1 MLMTEKTWQFKPEPD
16 PEITQ
21 RLERELQVPQAVA
34 RLLAQRGVES
44 YEAAK
49 AFFRPDWT
57 QLHDPFL
64 MKDMDRAV
72 ARIQKALMDREP
84 IMVFGDYDVDGTTSV
99 SLMMAYLN
107 RFDVP
112 LTPYI
117 PDRYLEGY
125 GISIQGID
133 VAKAQGIGLII
144 ALDCGIKAHDQVAY
158 AKELGIDFIICD
170 HHLPGETWPEAVA
183 VLDPKRPDCPYPYK
197 ELCGCGVGFKLIQA
211 VHQSASRKKNLAGHS
226 GHSSW
231 ETAAQELT
239 PFLDLVVTAIAADI
253 VPITGENRVL
263 AYLGLQRV
271 NQDPRPG
278 IATLLSS
285 AKAKPLRIRDL
296 VFVAAPRIN
305 AAGRIKHG
313 AHAVELLLAESHSEA
328 EAMAEAIEAYNLER
342 RSLDQEITQQALDLI
357 KEQGEQD
364 AAATVVYDPSW
375 HKGVVG
381 IVASR
386 LIETYYRPTVVF
398 TKSGDHLA
406 ASVRSVKGFDVYQ
419 ALEACSDYMI
429 QFGGH
434 KYAAGLTLDPSQF
447 ENFKKAFNH
456 EVARTLTPE
465 QKLPQVA
472 IDLPLPLSE
481 ITPKLFRILSQMA
494 PFGPENARPVFAAQ
508 QVHVA
513 PYTKAVGGDLSHLRL
528 VVHESNQ
535 PTISGIAFGYGAMAQ
550 EVKEKRRCDLA
561 YVIDENHWQGQTSL
575 QLMVKDVKV

>member
-1 MLMTEKTWQFKPEPD
+1 MTEKSWQFKPEPN

-21 RLERELQVPQAVA
+21 NLARALQVPRAAA
-34 RLLAQRGVES
+34 RLLVQRGVES
-44 YEAAK
+44 FEAAK
-49 AFFRPDWT
+49 QYFRPDWT

-72 ARIQKALMDREP
+72 ARIQEEVARGNP

-99 SLMMAYLN
+99 SLMMAYLK
-107 RFDVP
+107 RYGIP

-117 PDRYLEGY
+117 PDRYQEGY
-125 GISIQGID
+125 GISKQGID
-133 VAKAQGIGLII
+133 TAKQLGIGLII
-144 ALDCGIKAHDQVAY
+144 ALDCGIKANDQVAY
-158 AKELGIDFIICD
+158 AKTLGIDFIICD
-170 HHLPGETWPEAVA
+170 HHLPGETWPEAAA

-211 VHQSASRKKNLAGHS
+211 LHQSEGHDP
-226 GHSSW
+226 
-231 ETAAQELT
+231 QELS

-253 VPITGENRVL
+253 VPITGENRTL
-263 AYLGLQRV
+263 AYLGLKQV
-271 NQDPRPG
+271 NEEPRPG
-278 IATLLSS
+278 LAALLSS
-285 AKAKPLRIRDL
+285 AKSQPYRIRDL

-313 AHAVELLLAESHSEA
+313 AHAVELLLAGSAAEA
-328 EAMAEAIEAYNLER
+328 QAMAEAIERYNLER
-342 RSLDQEITQQALDLI
+342 RSLDQEITQQALDQI
-357 KEQGEQD
+357 INQGEQE
-364 AAATVVYDPSW
+364 AAATVVYDPNW

-398 TKSGDHLA
+398 TQSGDHLA

-419 ALEACSDYMI
+419 ALEACSGYML

-447 ENFKKAFNH
+447 ENFKQAFNQ
-456 EVARTLTPE
+456 EVARSLTPE
-465 QKLPQVA
+465 QKVPQVA

-513 PYTKAVGGDLSHLRL
+513 PYTKAVGADLSHLRL
-528 VVHESNQ
+528 VVHEPNQ
-535 PTISGIAFGYGAMAQ
+535 PTISGIAFGYGAMT
-550 EVKEKRRCDLA
+550 EIVKKKGRCDVA

-575 QLMVKDVKV
+575 QLMVKDVRV

>member
-1 MLMTEKTWQFKPEPD
+1 MTEKSWQFKPEPD

-21 RLERELQVPQAVA
+21 NLARALQVPQAAA
-34 RLLAQRGVES
+34 RLLVQRGVES
-44 YEAAK
+44 FEAAK
-49 AFFRPDWT
+49 QYFRPDWT

-72 ARIQKALMDREP
+72 ARIQEEVARGNP

-99 SLMMAYLN
+99 SLMMAYLK
-107 RFDVP
+107 RYGIP

-117 PDRYLEGY
+117 PDRYQEGY
-125 GISIQGID
+125 GISKQGID
-133 VAKAQGIGLII
+133 TAKQLGIGLII
-144 ALDCGIKAHDQVAY
+144 ALDCGIKANDQVAY
-158 AKELGIDFIICD
+158 AKTLGIDFIICD
-170 HHLPGETWPEAVA
+170 HHLPGETWPEAAA

-211 VHQSASRKKNLAGHS
+211 LHQSEGHDP
-226 GHSSW
+226 
-231 ETAAQELT
+231 QELS

-253 VPITGENRVL
+253 VPITGENRTL
-263 AYLGLQRV
+263 AYLGLKQV
-271 NQDPRPG
+271 NEEPRPG
-278 IATLLSS
+278 LAALLSS
-285 AKAKPLRIRDL
+285 AKAQPYRIRDL

-313 AHAVELLLAESHSEA
+313 AHAVELLLADSAAEA
-328 EAMAEAIEAYNLER
+328 QAMAEAIERYNLER
-342 RSLDQEITQQALDLI
+342 RSLDQEITQQALDQI
-357 KEQGEQD
+357 INQGEQE

-398 TKSGDHLA
+398 TQSGDHLA

-419 ALEACSDYMI
+419 ALEACSGYML

-447 ENFKKAFNH
+447 ENFKQAFNQ
-456 EVARTLTPE
+456 EVARSLTPE
-465 QKLPQVA
+465 QKVPQVA

-513 PYTKAVGGDLSHLRL
+513 PYTKAVGADLSHLRL
-528 VVHESNQ
+528 VVHEPNQ
-535 PTISGIAFGYGAMAQ
+535 PTISGIAFGYGAMT
-550 EVKEKRRCDLA
+550 EMVKKKGRCDVA

-575 QLMVKDVKV
+575 QLMVKDVRV

>member
-1 MLMTEKTWQFKPEPD
+1 MTEKAWQFKPEPD
-16 PEITQ
+16 REITQ
-21 RLERELQVPQAVA
+21 RLERELQVPKAVA

-44 YEAAK
+44 YESAK

-72 ARIQKALMDREP
+72 ARMQKALRDREP

-99 SLMMAYLN
+99 SLMMAYLK
-107 RFDVP
+107 RYDVP

-117 PDRYLEGY
+117 PDRYSEGY
-125 GISIQGID
+125 GISKQGID
-133 VAKAQGIGLII
+133 AAKAKRIGLII
-144 ALDCGIKAHDQVAY
+144 ALDCGIKALDQVAY
-158 AKELGIDFIICD
+158 AKEQGIDFIICD

-211 VHQSASRKKNLAGHS
+211 LHQSMDYERQSVS
-226 GHSSW
+226 GT
-231 ETAAQELT
+231 EAQELAS
-239 PFLDLVVTAIAADI
+239 FLDLVVTAIAADI

-271 NQDPRPG
+271 NQNPRPG
-278 IATLLSS
+278 LAALLSS
-285 AKAKPLRIRDL
+285 AKTRPLRITDL

-313 AHAVELLLAESHSEA
+313 AHAVELLLAESQTEA

-357 KEQGEQD
+357 KEQGEQE

-434 KYAAGLTLDPSQF
+434 KYAAGLTLDPRQF
-447 ENFKKAFNH
+447 ENFKNAFNH

-481 ITPKLFRILSQMA
+481 ITPKLFRILSQMG

-528 VVHESNQ
+528 VVHEPNQ
-535 PTISGIAFGYGAMAQ
+535 PTISGIAFGYGSMAQ
-550 EVKEKRRCDLA
+550 EVKEKGRCDLA

>member
-1 MLMTEKTWQFKPEPD
+1 MTEKSWQFKPEPD

-21 RLERELQVPQAVA
+21 NLARALQVPQAAA
-34 RLLAQRGVES
+34 RLLVQRGVES
-44 YEAAK
+44 FEAAK
-49 AFFRPDWT
+49 QYFRPDWT

-72 ARIQKALMDREP
+72 ARIQEEVARGNP

-99 SLMMAYLN
+99 SLMMAYLK
-107 RFDVP
+107 RYGIP

-117 PDRYLEGY
+117 PDRYQEGY
-125 GISIQGID
+125 GISKQGID
-133 VAKAQGIGLII
+133 TAKQLGIGLII
-144 ALDCGIKAHDQVAY
+144 ALDCGIKANDQVAY
-158 AKELGIDFIICD
+158 AKTLGIDFIICD
-170 HHLPGETWPEAVA
+170 HHLPGETWPEAAA

-211 VHQSASRKKNLAGHS
+211 LHQSEGHDP
-226 GHSSW
+226 
-231 ETAAQELT
+231 QELS

-253 VPITGENRVL
+253 VPITGENRTL
-263 AYLGLQRV
+263 AYLGLKQV
-271 NQDPRPG
+271 NEEPRPG
-278 IATLLSS
+278 LAALLSS
-285 AKAKPLRIRDL
+285 AKAQPYRIRDL

-313 AHAVELLLAESHSEA
+313 AHAVELLLAGSAAEA
-328 EAMAEAIEAYNLER
+328 QAMAEAIERYNLER
-342 RSLDQEITQQALDLI
+342 RSLDQEITQQALDQI
-357 KEQGEQD
+357 INQGEQE

-398 TKSGDHLA
+398 TQSGDHLA

-419 ALEACSDYMI
+419 ALEACSGYML

-447 ENFKKAFNH
+447 ENFKQAFNQ
-456 EVARTLTPE
+456 EVARSLTPE
-465 QKLPQVA
+465 QKVPQVA

-513 PYTKAVGGDLSHLRL
+513 PYTKAVGADLSHLRL
-528 VVHESNQ
+528 VVHEPNQ
-535 PTISGIAFGYGAMAQ
+535 PTISGIAFGYGAMT
-550 EVKEKRRCDLA
+550 EIVKKKGRCDVA

-575 QLMVKDVKV
+575 QLMVKDVRV

>member
-1 MLMTEKTWQFKPEPD
+1 MTEKSWQFKPEPD
-16 PEITQ
+16 PEMTQ
-21 RLERELQVPQAVA
+21 NLARALQVPQAAA
-34 RLLAQRGVES
+34 RLLVQRGVES
-44 YEAAK
+44 FEAAK
-49 AFFRPDWT
+49 QYFRPDWT

-72 ARIQKALMDREP
+72 ARIQEEVARGNP

-99 SLMMAYLN
+99 SLMMAYLK
-107 RFDVP
+107 RYGVP

-117 PDRYLEGY
+117 PDRYQEGY
-125 GISIQGID
+125 GISKQGID
-133 VAKAQGIGLII
+133 VAKQQGIALII
-144 ALDCGIKAHDQVAY
+144 ALDCGIKANDQVAY
-158 AKELGIDFIICD
+158 AKTLGIDFIICD
-170 HHLPGETWPEAVA
+170 HHLPGDTWPEAAA

-211 VHQSASRKKNLAGHS
+211 LHQSGGDQGEELA
-226 GHSSW
+226 
-231 ETAAQELT
+231 

-253 VPITGENRVL
+253 VPITGENRTL
-263 AYLGLQRV
+263 AYLGLKQV
-271 NQDPRPG
+271 NEDPRPG
-278 IATLLSS
+278 LAALLSS
-285 AKAKPLRIRDL
+285 AKAKPYRIRDL

-313 AHAVELLLAESHSEA
+313 AHAVELLLAGSAAEA
-328 EAMAEAIEAYNLER
+328 EAMAEAIERYNLER
-342 RSLDQEITQQALDLI
+342 RSLDQEITQQALDQI
-357 KEQGEQD
+357 INREEQE
-364 AAATVVYDPSW
+364 AVATVVYDPSW

-419 ALEACSDYMI
+419 ALEACSEFML

-447 ENFKKAFNH
+447 ENFKQAFNQ

-465 QKLPQVA
+465 QKVPQVA

-494 PFGPENARPVFAAQ
+494 PFGPENAPPVFAAH

-513 PYTKAVGGDLSHLRL
+513 PYTKAVGADLSHLRL
-528 VVHESNQ
+528 VVHEPNE
-535 PTISGIAFGYGAMAQ
+535 PTISGIAFGYGAMTEA
-550 EVKEKRRCDLA
+550 VKKKGRCDVA

-575 QLMVKDVKV
+575 QLMVKDVRV

>member
-1 MLMTEKTWQFKPEPD
+1 MTQKSWQFKPEPD

-21 RLERELQVPQAVA
+21 NLARALEVPQAAA
-34 RLLAQRGVES
+34 RLLVQRGVES
-44 YEAAK
+44 FAAAK
-49 AFFRPDWT
+49 DFFRPNWT

-72 ARIQKALMDREP
+72 ARIQQEVNHGNP

-99 SLMMAYLN
+99 SLMMAYLQ
-107 RFDVP
+107 RYGVA

-117 PDRYLEGY
+117 PDRYQEGY
-125 GISIQGID
+125 GISKQGID
-133 VAKAQGIGLII
+133 VAKQQGIGLII

-158 AKELGIDFIICD
+158 AKEQGIDFIICD
-170 HHLPGETWPEAVA
+170 HHLPGDSWPEAVA
-183 VLDPKRPDCPYPYK
+183 VLDPKRPDCPYPFK

-211 VHQSASRKKNLAGHS
+211 LHQSAGQQGHAT
-226 GHSSW
+226 W
-231 ETAAQELT
+231 EAEAQELT

-263 AYLGLQRV
+263 AYLGLQQV

-278 IATLLSS
+278 LAALLAS
-285 AKAKPLRIRDL
+285 AKTKPYRIRDL

-313 AHAVELLLAESHSEA
+313 AHAVELLLAASPAQA
-328 EAMAEAIEAYNLER
+328 ETMAQAIERYNLER
-342 RSLDQEITQQALDLI
+342 RSLDQEITQQALDQI
-357 KEQGEQD
+357 IAQGEQESP
-364 AAATVVYDPSW
+364 ATVVYDPAW

-434 KYAAGLTLDPSQF
+434 KYAAGLTLEPSQF
-447 ENFKKAFNH
+447 ENFKQAFNR
-456 EVARTLTPE
+456 EVAHSLTPE
-465 QKLPQVA
+465 QKVPQVA

-494 PFGPENARPVFAAQ
+494 PFGPENSRPVFAAQ

-513 PYTKAVGGDLSHLRL
+513 PYTKAVGADLSHLRL
-528 VVHESNQ
+528 VVHEPNQ
-535 PTISGIAFGYGAMAQ
+535 PTISGIAFGYGSLTDQ
-550 EVKEKRRCDLA
+550 VKKKGRCDVA

-575 QLMVKDVKV
+575 QLMVKDVRV

>member
-1 MLMTEKTWQFKPEPD
+1 MTEKSWQFKPEPD

-21 RLERELQVPQAVA
+21 KLERELQVPQAVA
-34 RLLAQRGVES
+34 RLLVQRGVES
-44 YEAAK
+44 FEAAK
-49 AFFRPDWT
+49 QYFRPDWA

-72 ARIQKALMDREP
+72 ARIEQEVARQGP

-99 SLMMAYLN
+99 ALMMAYLT
-107 RFDVP
+107 RYGVP

-117 PDRYLEGY
+117 PDRYQEGY
-125 GISIQGID
+125 GISKLGIDAAKQQGI
-133 VAKAQGIGLII
+133 KLII
-144 ALDCGIKAHDQVAY
+144 ALDCGIKAHEHVTY
-158 AKELGIDFIICD
+158 AKEQGIDFIICD

-183 VLDPKRPDCPYPYK
+183 VLDPKRPDCSYPYK

-211 VHQSASRKKNLAGHS
+211 LHQSGGQDSQDLA
-226 GHSSW
+226 
-231 ETAAQELT
+231 

-253 VPITGENRVL
+253 VPITGENRTL
-263 AYLGLQRV
+263 AYLGLRQV

-278 IATLLSS
+278 LAALLSS
-285 AKAKPLRIRDL
+285 AKTKPYRIRDL

-305 AAGRIKHG
+305 AAGRMKHG
-313 AHAVELLLAESHSEA
+313 AHAVELLLADSAAEA

-342 RSLDQEITQQALDLI
+342 RSLDQEITQQALDQI
-357 KEQGEQD
+357 VEHGEQD

-419 ALEACSDYMI
+419 ALEACSAYML

-447 ENFKKAFNH
+447 ENFKKAFNQ
-456 EVARTLTPE
+456 EVACALTPE

-494 PFGPENARPVFAAQ
+494 PFGPENARPVFAAE

-513 PYTKAVGGDLSHLRL
+513 PYTKALGADLSHLRL
-528 VVHESNQ
+528 VVYEPNQ
-535 PTISGIAFGYGAMAQ
+535 PNISGIAFGYGALT
-550 EVKEKRRCDLA
+550 ESIKRKGRCDVA

>member
-1 MLMTEKTWQFKPEPD
+1 MTEKSWQFKPEPD

-21 RLERELQVPQAVA
+21 NLARALQVPQAAA
-34 RLLAQRGVES
+34 RLLVQRGVES
-44 YEAAK
+44 FEAAK
-49 AFFRPDWT
+49 QYFRPDWT

-72 ARIQKALMDREP
+72 DRIQEEVARGNP

-99 SLMMAYLN
+99 SLMMAYLK
-107 RFDVP
+107 RYGIP

-117 PDRYLEGY
+117 PDRYQEGY
-125 GISIQGID
+125 GISKQGID
-133 VAKAQGIGLII
+133 TAKQLGIGLII
-144 ALDCGIKAHDQVAY
+144 ALDCGIKANDQVAY
-158 AKELGIDFIICD
+158 AKTLGIDFIICD
-170 HHLPGETWPEAVA
+170 HHLPGETWPEAAA

-211 VHQSASRKKNLAGHS
+211 LHQSEGHDP
-226 GHSSW
+226 
-231 ETAAQELT
+231 QELS

-253 VPITGENRVL
+253 VPITGENRTL
-263 AYLGLQRV
+263 AYLGLKQV
-271 NQDPRPG
+271 NEEPRPG
-278 IATLLSS
+278 LAALLSS
-285 AKAKPLRIRDL
+285 AKAQPYRIRDL

-313 AHAVELLLAESHSEA
+313 AHAVELLLAGSAEEA
-328 EAMAEAIEAYNLER
+328 QAMAEAIERYNLER
-342 RSLDQEITQQALDLI
+342 RSLDQEITQQALDQI
-357 KEQGEQD
+357 INQGEQE
-364 AAATVVYDPSW
+364 AAATVVYDPNW

-398 TKSGDHLA
+398 TQSGDHLA

-419 ALEACSDYMI
+419 ALEACSGYML

-434 KYAAGLTLDPSQF
+434 KYAAGLTLDPNQF
-447 ENFKKAFNH
+447 ENFKQAFNQ
-456 EVARTLTPE
+456 EVARSLTPE
-465 QKLPQVA
+465 QKVPQVA

-513 PYTKAVGGDLSHLRL
+513 PYTKAVGADLSHLRL
-528 VVHESNQ
+528 VVHEPNQ
-535 PTISGIAFGYGAMAQ
+535 PTISGIAFGYGAMT
-550 EVKEKRRCDLA
+550 EMVKKKGRCDVA

-575 QLMVKDVKV
+575 QLMVKDVRV

>member
-1 MLMTEKTWQFKPEPD
+1 MTEKSWQFKPEPD

-21 RLERELQVPQAVA
+21 NLARALQVPQAAA
-34 RLLAQRGVES
+34 RLLVQRGVES
-44 YEAAK
+44 FEAAK
-49 AFFRPDWT
+49 QYFRPDWT

-72 ARIQKALMDREP
+72 ARIQEEVARGNP

-99 SLMMAYLN
+99 SLMMAYLK
-107 RFDVP
+107 RYGIP

-117 PDRYLEGY
+117 PDRYQEGY
-125 GISIQGID
+125 GISKQGID
-133 VAKAQGIGLII
+133 TAKQLGIGLII
-144 ALDCGIKAHDQVAY
+144 VLDCGIKANDQVAY
-158 AKELGIDFIICD
+158 AKTLGIDFIICD
-170 HHLPGETWPEAVA
+170 HHLPGETWPEAAA

-211 VHQSASRKKNLAGHS
+211 LHQSEGHDP
-226 GHSSW
+226 
-231 ETAAQELT
+231 QELS

-253 VPITGENRVL
+253 VPITGENRTL
-263 AYLGLQRV
+263 AYLGLKQV
-271 NQDPRPG
+271 NEEPRPG
-278 IATLLSS
+278 LAALLSS
-285 AKAKPLRIRDL
+285 AKAQPYRIRDL

-313 AHAVELLLAESHSEA
+313 AHAVELLLAGSAEEA
-328 EAMAEAIEAYNLER
+328 QAMAEAIERYNLER
-342 RSLDQEITQQALDLI
+342 RSLDQEITQQALDQI
-357 KEQGEQD
+357 INQGEQE

-398 TKSGDHLA
+398 TQSGDHLA

-419 ALEACSDYMI
+419 ALEACSGYML

-447 ENFKKAFNH
+447 ENFKQAFNQ
-456 EVARTLTPE
+456 EVARSLTPE
-465 QKLPQVA
+465 QKVPQVA

-513 PYTKAVGGDLSHLRL
+513 PYTKAVGADLSHLRL
-528 VVHESNQ
+528 VVHEPNQ
-535 PTISGIAFGYGAMAQ
+535 PTISGIAFGYGAMT
-550 EVKEKRRCDLA
+550 EMVKKKGRCDVA

-575 QLMVKDVKV
+575 QLMVKDVRV

>member
-1 MLMTEKTWQFKPEPD
+1 MTEKSWQFKPEPD
-16 PEITQ
+16 PEMTQ
-21 RLERELQVPQAVA
+21 NLARALQVPQAAA
-34 RLLAQRGVES
+34 RLLVQRGVES
-44 YEAAK
+44 FEAAK
-49 AFFRPDWT
+49 QYFRPDWT

-72 ARIQKALMDREP
+72 ARIQEEVARGNP

-99 SLMMAYLN
+99 SLMIAYLK
-107 RFDVP
+107 RYGVP

-117 PDRYLEGY
+117 PDRYQEGY
-125 GISIQGID
+125 GISKQGID
-133 VAKAQGIGLII
+133 VAKQQGIALII
-144 ALDCGIKAHDQVAY
+144 ALDCGIKANDQVAY
-158 AKELGIDFIICD
+158 AKTLDIDFIICD
-170 HHLPGETWPEAVA
+170 HHLPGDTWPEAAA

-211 VHQSASRKKNLAGHS
+211 LHQSGGDQGEELA
-226 GHSSW
+226 
-231 ETAAQELT
+231 

-253 VPITGENRVL
+253 VPITGENRTL
-263 AYLGLQRV
+263 AYLGLKQV
-271 NQDPRPG
+271 NEDPRPG
-278 IATLLSS
+278 LAALLSS
-285 AKAKPLRIRDL
+285 AKAKPYRIRDL

-313 AHAVELLLAESHSEA
+313 AHAVELLLAGSAAEA
-328 EAMAEAIEAYNLER
+328 QAMAEAIERYNLER
-342 RSLDQEITQQALDLI
+342 RSLDQEITQQALDQI
-357 KEQGEQD
+357 INRGEQE
-364 AAATVVYDPSW
+364 AVATVVYDPSW

-419 ALEACSDYMI
+419 ALEACSEFML

-447 ENFKKAFNH
+447 ENFKQAFNQ

-465 QKLPQVA
+465 QKVPQVT

-494 PFGPENARPVFAAQ
+494 PFGPENARPVFAAH

-513 PYTKAVGGDLSHLRL
+513 PYTKAVGADLSHLRL
-528 VVHESNQ
+528 VVHEPNE
-535 PTISGIAFGYGAMAQ
+535 PTISGIAFGYGAMTEA
-550 EVKEKRRCDLA
+550 VKKKGRCDVA

-575 QLMVKDVKV
+575 QLMVKDVRV

>member
-1 MLMTEKTWQFKPEPD
+1 MTEKSWRFKPEPD
-16 PEITQ
+16 PEITR

-34 RLLAQRGVES
+34 RLLAQRGVEDF
-44 YEAAK
+44 EAARQY
-49 AFFRPDWT
+49 FRPDLA

-72 ARIQKALMDREP
+72 ARIEQEIARQGP

-99 SLMMAYLN
+99 SLMMAFLKRYG
-107 RFDVP
+107 VS

-117 PDRYLEGY
+117 PDRYQEGY
-125 GISIQGID
+125 GISKQGID
-133 VAKAQGIGLII
+133 TAKERGIGLII

-158 AKELGIDFIICD
+158 AQAQGIDFIICD

-183 VLDPKRPDCPYPYK
+183 VLDPKRPDCLYPYK

-211 VHQSASRKKNLAGHS
+211 LHQSAGNDPQDLA
-226 GHSSW
+226 
-231 ETAAQELT
+231 

-253 VPITGENRVL
+253 VPITGENRTL
-263 AYLGLQRV
+263 AYLGLQQV
-271 NQDPRPG
+271 NEEPRPG
-278 IATLLSS
+278 LAALLSS
-285 AKAKPLRIRDL
+285 AKTKPYRIREL

-313 AHAVELLLAESHSEA
+313 AHAVELLLADSAAEA

-342 RSLDQEITQQALDLI
+342 RSLDQEITQQALDQI
-357 KEQGEQD
+357 VEQGEQE

-419 ALEACSDYMI
+419 ALEACSAYML

-447 ENFKKAFNH
+447 ENFKKAFNQ

-465 QKLPQVA
+465 QKLPQVS

-494 PFGPENARPVFAAQ
+494 PFGPENPRPVFAAER
-508 QVHVA
+508 VHVA
-513 PYTKAVGGDLSHLRL
+513 RYTKAVGADLSHLRL
-528 VVHESNQ
+528 VVHEANQ
-535 PTISGIAFGYGAMAQ
+535 PTISGIAFGYGALT
-550 EVKEKRRCDLA
+550 ESVKTKGRCDVA

>member
-1 MLMTEKTWQFKPEPD
+1 MTEKSWQFKPEPD

-21 RLERELQVPQAVA
+21 KLERELQVPQAVA
-34 RLLAQRGVES
+34 RLLAQRGVS
-44 YEAAK
+44 SFEAAK
-49 AFFRPDWT
+49 QYFRPDWT

-72 ARIQKALMDREP
+72 ARIQQEVARQGP

-99 SLMMAYLN
+99 SLMMAYL
-107 RFDVP
+107 RRYGVP
-112 LTPYI
+112 LIPYI
-117 PDRYLEGY
+117 PDRYQEGY
-125 GISIQGID
+125 GISKQGID
-133 VAKAQGIGLII
+133 TAKERGIGLII

-158 AKELGIDFIICD
+158 AKAQGIDFIICD

-211 VHQSASRKKNLAGHS
+211 LHQSEGK
-226 GHSSW
+226 
-231 ETAAQELT
+231 TPQELAS
-239 PFLDLVVTAIAADI
+239 FLDLVVTAIAADI

-263 AYLGLQRV
+263 AYLGLQQV

-278 IATLLSS
+278 LAALLSS
-285 AKAKPLRIRDL
+285 AKTKPYRIRDL

-313 AHAVELLLAESHSEA
+313 AHAVELLLADSATQA

-342 RSLDQEITQQALDLI
+342 RSLDQEITQQALDQI
-357 KEQGEQD
+357 EDQGEQE

-419 ALEACSDYMI
+419 ALEACSEYML

-447 ENFKKAFNH
+447 ENFKQAFNQ

-494 PFGPENARPVFAAQ
+494 PFGPENSRPVFAAQ
-508 QVHVA
+508 QVLVA
-513 PYTKAVGGDLSHLRL
+513 PYTKAVGADLSHLRL
-528 VVHESNQ
+528 VVHELNQ
-535 PTISGIAFGYGAMAQ
+535 PTISGIAFGYGALT
-550 EVKEKRRCDLA
+550 ESVKRKGRCDVA

-575 QLMVKDVKV
+575 QLMIKDVKV

>member
-1 MLMTEKTWQFKPEPD
+1 MTEKTWQFKPEPD

-21 RLERELQVPQAVA
+21 KLERDLQVPQAVA

-72 ARIQKALMDREP
+72 VRIQKALTDRES

-99 SLMMAYLN
+99 SLMMAFLKRYGL
-107 RFDVP
+107 P

-117 PDRYLEGY
+117 PDRYSEGY
-125 GISIQGID
+125 GISKQGID
-133 VAKAQGIGLII
+133 VAKALGIGLII

-158 AKELGIDFIICD
+158 AKEQGIDFIICD
-170 HHLPGETWPEAVA
+170 HHLPSETWPEAVA

-211 VHQSASRKKNLAGHS
+211 LHQSVDHEGQTASGT
-226 GHSSW
+226 
-231 ETAAQELT
+231 EVQELA
-239 PFLDLVVTAIAADI
+239 PFLDLVATAIAADI

-263 AYLGLQRV
+263 AFLGLQRV

-278 IATLLSS
+278 LVALLSS

-313 AHAVELLLAESHSEA
+313 AHAVELLLAESQTEA

-357 KEQGEQD
+357 KEQGEQE

-398 TKSGDHLA
+398 TKSGNHLA

-419 ALEACSDYMI
+419 ALEACSDYLI

-434 KYAAGLTLDPSQF
+434 KYAAGLTLDSSQF
-447 ENFKKAFNH
+447 ENFKNAFNQ

-528 VVHESNQ
+528 VVHETNQ
-535 PTISGIAFGYGAMAQ
+535 PTISGIAFGYGSMAL
-550 EVKEKRRCDLA
+550 EVKEKGRCDLA

>member
-1 MLMTEKTWQFKPEPD
+1 MTEKSWQFKPEPD
-16 PEITQ
+16 PEMTQ
-21 RLERELQVPQAVA
+21 NLARALQVPQAAA
-34 RLLAQRGVES
+34 RLLVQRGVES
-44 YEAAK
+44 FEAAK
-49 AFFRPDWT
+49 QYFRPDWT

-72 ARIQKALMDREP
+72 ARIQEEVARGNP

-99 SLMMAYLN
+99 SLMTAFLKRYG
-107 RFDVP
+107 VP

-117 PDRYLEGY
+117 PDRYQEGY
-125 GISIQGID
+125 GISKQGID
-133 VAKAQGIGLII
+133 VAKQQGIALII
-144 ALDCGIKAHDQVAY
+144 ALDCGIKANDQVAY
-158 AKELGIDFIICD
+158 AKTLGIDFIICD
-170 HHLPGETWPEAVA
+170 HHLPGDTWPEAAA
-183 VLDPKRPDCPYPYK
+183 VLDPKRPDCAYPYK

-211 VHQSASRKKNLAGHS
+211 LHQSGGDQGEELA
-226 GHSSW
+226 
-231 ETAAQELT
+231 

-253 VPITGENRVL
+253 VPITGENRTL
-263 AYLGLQRV
+263 AYLGLKQV
-271 NQDPRPG
+271 NEDPRPG
-278 IATLLSS
+278 LAALLSS
-285 AKAKPLRIRDL
+285 AKAKPYRIRDL

-313 AHAVELLLAESHSEA
+313 AHAVELLLAGSAAEA
-328 EAMAEAIEAYNLER
+328 EAMAEAIERYNLER
-342 RSLDQEITQQALDLI
+342 RSLDQEITQQALDQI
-357 KEQGEQD
+357 INRGEQE
-364 AAATVVYDPSW
+364 AVATVVYDPSW

-419 ALEACSDYMI
+419 ALEACSEFML

-447 ENFKKAFNH
+447 ENFKQAFNQ

-465 QKLPQVA
+465 QKVPQVA

-494 PFGPENARPVFAAQ
+494 PFGPENACPVFAAH

-513 PYTKAVGGDLSHLRL
+513 PYTKAVGADLSHLRL
-528 VVHESNQ
+528 VVHEPNE
-535 PTISGIAFGYGAMAQ
+535 PTISGIAFGYGAMTEA
-550 EVKEKRRCDLA
+550 VKKKGRCDVA

-575 QLMVKDVKV
+575 QLMVKDVRV

>member
-1 MLMTEKTWQFKPEPD
+1 MTEKSWQFKPEPD

-21 RLERELQVPQAVA
+21 NLARALQVPQAAA
-34 RLLAQRGVES
+34 RLLVQRGVES
-44 YEAAK
+44 FEAAK
-49 AFFRPDWT
+49 QYFRPDWT

-72 ARIQKALMDREP
+72 ARIQEEVARGNP

-99 SLMMAYLN
+99 SLMMAYLK
-107 RFDVP
+107 RYSIP

-117 PDRYLEGY
+117 PDRYQEGY
-125 GISIQGID
+125 GISKQGID
-133 VAKAQGIGLII
+133 TAKQLGIGLII
-144 ALDCGIKAHDQVAY
+144 ALDCGIKANDQVAY
-158 AKELGIDFIICD
+158 AKTLGIDFNICD
-170 HHLPGETWPEAVA
+170 HHLPGETWPKAAA

-197 ELCGCGVGFKLIQA
+197 ELCGCGVGFKLLQA
-211 VHQSASRKKNLAGHS
+211 LHQREGHDP
-226 GHSSW
+226 
-231 ETAAQELT
+231 QELS

-253 VPITGENRVL
+253 VPITGENRTL
-263 AYLGLQRV
+263 AYLGLKQV
-271 NQDPRPG
+271 NEEPRPG
-278 IATLLSS
+278 LAALLSS
-285 AKAKPLRIRDL
+285 AKAQPYRIRDL

-313 AHAVELLLAESHSEA
+313 AHAVELLLAGSAEEA
-328 EAMAEAIEAYNLER
+328 QAMAEAIERYNLER
-342 RSLDQEITQQALDLI
+342 RSLDQEITQQALDQI
-357 KEQGEQD
+357 INQGEQE
-364 AAATVVYDPSW
+364 AAATVVYDPNW

-398 TKSGDHLA
+398 TQSGDHLA

-419 ALEACSDYMI
+419 ALEACSGYML

-447 ENFKKAFNH
+447 ENFKQAFNQ
-456 EVARTLTPE
+456 EVARSLTSE
-465 QKLPQVA
+465 QKVPQVA

-513 PYTKAVGGDLSHLRL
+513 PYTKAVGADLSHLRL
-528 VVHESNQ
+528 VVHEPNQ
-535 PTISGIAFGYGAMAQ
+535 PTISGIAFGYGAMT
-550 EVKEKRRCDLA
+550 EMVKKKGRCDVA

-575 QLMVKDVKV
+575 QLMVKDVRV

>member
-1 MLMTEKTWQFKPEPD
+1 MTEKSWQFKPEPD

-21 RLERELQVPQAVA
+21 NLARALQVPQAAA
-34 RLLAQRGVES
+34 RLLVQRGVES
-44 YEAAK
+44 FEAAK
-49 AFFRPDWT
+49 QYFRPDWT

-72 ARIQKALMDREP
+72 ARIQEEVARGNP

-99 SLMMAYLN
+99 SLMMAYLK
-107 RFDVP
+107 RYGIP

-117 PDRYLEGY
+117 PDRYQEGY
-125 GISIQGID
+125 GISKQGID
-133 VAKAQGIGLII
+133 TAKKLGIGLII
-144 ALDCGIKAHDQVAY
+144 ALDCGIKANDQVAY
-158 AKELGIDFIICD
+158 AKTLGIDFIICD
-170 HHLPGETWPEAVA
+170 HHLPGETWPEAAA

-211 VHQSASRKKNLAGHS
+211 LHQSEGHDP
-226 GHSSW
+226 
-231 ETAAQELT
+231 QELS

-253 VPITGENRVL
+253 VPITGENRTL
-263 AYLGLQRV
+263 AYLGLKQV
-271 NQDPRPG
+271 NEEPRPG
-278 IATLLSS
+278 LAALLSS
-285 AKAKPLRIRDL
+285 AKAQPYRIRDL

-313 AHAVELLLAESHSEA
+313 AHAVELLLAGSAEEA
-328 EAMAEAIEAYNLER
+328 QAMAEAIERYNLER
-342 RSLDQEITQQALDLI
+342 RSLDQEITQQALDQI
-357 KEQGEQD
+357 INQGEQE

-398 TKSGDHLA
+398 TQSGDHLA

-419 ALEACSDYMI
+419 ALEACSGYML

-447 ENFKKAFNH
+447 ENFKQAFNQ
-456 EVARTLTPE
+456 EVARSLTSE
-465 QKLPQVA
+465 QKVPQVA

-513 PYTKAVGGDLSHLRL
+513 PYTKAVGADLSHLRL
-528 VVHESNQ
+528 VVHEPNQ
-535 PTISGIAFGYGAMAQ
+535 PTISGIAFGYGAMT
-550 EVKEKRRCDLA
+550 EMVKKKGRCDVA

-575 QLMVKDVKV
+575 QLMVKDVRV